1 MKKIRERAKER
12 LPEFS
17 ENLHEIKD
25 SDYKENSIPTDPED
39 ETWSENDSIDYIN
52 YNKVI

>member
-17 ENLHEIKD
+17 ENLQEIKD
-25 SDYKENSIPTDPED
+25 SDYEEEDIPTYSED
-39 ETWSENDSIDYIN
+39 ETWSENDSGLCRL
-52 YNKVI
+52 